1 MESVSGSLRIP
12 TLEEATKLERIA
24 NATARYAVQVRAWA
38 VEDNTPDSLHTYKEA
53 KLQAHRCQ
61 GPRRQ
66 SLVLVLVSGPRQR
79 GVKGP
84 GGRYQNVINYF
95 YPLRRVG
102 LLFGVV

>member
-53 KLQAHRCQ
+53 KLQHADARD
-61 GPRRQ
+61 RADKAWA
-66 SLVLVLVSGPRQR
+66 LFWTVSHPD
-79 GVKGP
+79 V
-84 GGRYQNVINYF
+84 
-95 YPLRRVG
+95 
-102 LLFGVV
+102 